1 MEQFKTKKPSRFNT
15 WCAMA
20 TFRLC
25 DAEIEEQH
33 HCNLIQGKGCS
44 RKQFGR
50 YVAQYPLSDEA
61 VGMLIDAADNTMLF
75 FFLEK
80 TSFDISDDNEAEFV
94 KKYGIVPLVRTGR
107 MLSEQSELI
116 LVKGRD
122 TALIGEY
129 IRKHGLTLPK
139 KRFLKPAIRIF

>member
-50 YVAQYPLSDEA
+50 FPDCNRNTCRA
-61 VGMLIDAADNTMLF
+61 VSA
-75 FFLEK
+75 
-80 TSFDISDDNEAEFV
+80 V
-94 KKYGIVPLVRTGR
+94 
-107 MLSEQSELI
+107 
-116 LVKGRD
+116 
-122 TALIGEY
+122 
-129 IRKHGLTLPK
+129 
-139 KRFLKPAIRIF
+139 

>member
-15 WCAMA
+15 WCTMT

-61 VGMLIDAADNTMLF
+61 VGMLIDAADNNMLF

-94 KKYGIVPLVRTGR
+94 KKYGIVPQRIGR
-107 MLSEQSELI
+107 PGHLLS
-116 LVKGRD
+116 
-122 TALIGEY
+122 
-129 IRKHGLTLPK
+129 
-139 KRFLKPAIRIF
+139 

>member
-61 VGMLIDAADNTMLF
+61 VGMLIDAADNNMLF

-80 TSFDISDDNEAEFV
+80 NICLISLFFTANLRLLFRPNF
-94 KKYGIVPLVRTGR
+94 IVFSSIVGFCI
-107 MLSEQSELI
+107 EK
-116 LVKGRD
+116 VF
-122 TALIGEY
+122 
-129 IRKHGLTLPK
+129 TL
-139 KRFLKPAIRIF
+139 

>member
-61 VGMLIDAADNTMLF
+61 VGMLIDAADNRSKIQMMFSFPQPNPHIIKYLLKIKA
-75 FFLEK
+75 FLLHSYPMRYFEISCLSCFRFPAK
-80 TSFDISDDNEAEFV
+80 KITSAE
-94 KKYGIVPLVRTGR
+94 
-107 MLSEQSELI
+107 SN
-116 LVKGRD
+116 
-122 TALIGEY
+122 
-129 IRKHGLTLPK
+129 H
-139 KRFLKPAIRIF
+139 

>member
-61 VGMLIDAADNTMLF
+61 VGMLIDEQTTICCFSFWKKLHLTSAMTM
-75 FFLEK
+75 
-80 TSFDISDDNEAEFV
+80 
-94 KKYGIVPLVRTGR
+94 
-107 MLSEQSELI
+107 
-116 LVKGRD
+116 
-122 TALIGEY
+122 
-129 IRKHGLTLPK
+129 
-139 KRFLKPAIRIF
+139 KRNL

>member
-61 VGMLIDAADNTMLF
+61 VGMLIDAADNNMLF

-94 KKYGIVPLVRTGR
+94 KNQSLF
-107 MLSEQSELI
+107 LSMAEIRLSSANISESMACI
-116 LVKGRD
+116 
-122 TALIGEY
+122 
-129 IRKHGLTLPK
+129 TLPK